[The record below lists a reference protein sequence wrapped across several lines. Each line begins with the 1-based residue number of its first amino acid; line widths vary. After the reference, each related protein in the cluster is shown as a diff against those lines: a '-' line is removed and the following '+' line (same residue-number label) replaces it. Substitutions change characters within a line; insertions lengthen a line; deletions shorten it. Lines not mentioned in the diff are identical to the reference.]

1 MVTKK
6 EKWQEIANR
15 GLQGNFDKDTRARFD
30 EAVSRGLITITP
42 SNLAPSVENTQQAA
56 NTNNDFIP
64 TDENLALED
73 DRVNSLPESSF
84 IDNAKGVF
92 EAGKTIITGGTTGA
106 LGFAIGSVE
115 GAIGELIGSIEKGK
129 GLEVAQRY
137 ADALTDTPETPEGM
151 AMVKALGDKL
161 GVLPPVLGGAP
172 IAPLSAINPTIQSV
186 KQGAQTIRATLGES
200 LLPLGL
206 VETAANKGNI
216 RNFRLP
222 KDNGLKRKLLAE
234 QTAADNPDIAA
245 VTKMI
250 TDSGEIVTN
259 QRSKLALKQLTK
271 DVGDEKAVQVVSVIE
286 NMKKGSKKD
295 FDDML
300 NIVQE
305 GYDKPLFG
313 QENRPSDILGRAV
326 AQRASAIDKINKQA
340 STEIGKIARQELSK
354 ETFDISSAS
363 NRFFEGMGELGV
375 KAVRSDDN
383 AVSFDFSQSK
393 FVGGDKE
400 MLNRLAN
407 FVKDGKSN
415 GFDAHTTKQF
425 ARELVS
431 FGEGTESAISTKS
444 QAPIKSLASDINAI
458 LVNSNKRY
466 GKANKRFADTID
478 IKERFDKM
486 VKGVDINDE
495 LAGQSLANKARRLVS
510 NAASRPEIKQLI
522 NEAEAVL
529 SDLGVNYKNDI
540 NSLNFAVT
548 TLEDAFKIT
557 PAASLQGNLQRA
569 GANLIEG
576 VSPELAVTRGIMDK
590 VFNLDKPSFNKK
602 MKTFRL
608 LSETG
613 KN

>member
-1 MVTKK
+1 MPIVTIQTPSGESIKIEAPEGATDQQIFSFAK
-6 EKWQEIANR
+6 SQ
-15 GLQGNFDKDTRARFD
+15 GLFDKVDGQKEISD
-30 EAVSRGLITITP
+30 
-42 SNLAPSVENTQQAA
+42 
-56 NTNNDFIP
+56 DFIP
-64 TDENLALED
+64 TDENLSAPLPE
-73 DRVNSLPESSF
+73 RPESSLLDSA
-84 IDNAKGVF
+84 IGAA
-92 EAGKTIITGGTTGA
+92 EALGTTVTGATTGA
-106 LGFAIGSVE
+106 LGFGIGSLE
-115 GAIGELIGSIEKGK
+115 GAIGELTGRLEKGE
-129 GLEVAQRY
+129 GLETAQRY
-137 ADALTDTPETPEGM
+137 AEALTFLPKTAEGQEI
-151 AMVKALGDKL
+151 VKFIGEKL
-161 GVLPPVLGGAP
+161 SALPPTLGGAP
-172 IAPLSAINPTIQSV
+172 VAPISSINPAIQSV
-186 KQGAQTIRATLGES
+186 KQGIKAVKTTLGES
-200 LLPLGL
+200 LLPVGL
-206 VETAANKGNI
+206 VKTAANKGNI
-216 RNFRLP
+216 KNFRLP

-234 QTAADNPDIAA
+234 QTAAENPDIAA

-295 FDDML
+295 FNDML
-300 NIVQE
+300 NIVQK

-340 STEIGKIARQELSK
+340 SMEIGNIARKELSK

-363 NRFFEGMGELGV
+363 NRFFEGMEELGV
-375 KAVRSDDN
+375 KAVRADDN
-383 AVSFDFSQSK
+383 TVSFDFSQSK
-393 FVGGDKE
+393 FVGGNKE

-407 FVKDGKSN
+407 FVKDGESN
-415 GFDAHTTKQF
+415 GLDAHTTKQF

-486 VKGVDINDE
+486 VKGVDVNDE

-510 NAASRPEIKQLI
+510 NAASRTEIKQLI

-529 SDLGVNYKNDI
+529 SDRGVNYKNDI

-557 PAASLQGNLQRA
+557 PAASIQGNLQRA

-613 KN
+613 QN